1 MSISPLFIAQ
11 LAAEPGEKER
21 VLQRQLD
28 LPLHRLES
36 IDKAQKSF
44 YLQFDREG
52 LALHATGDSAPGAL
66 RVDFSSLRRRAGD
79 RLFKQN
85 LIKAIGARKGRRPS
99 VLDATA
105 GLGTDSF
112 LLSKAGCTVLAL
124 ERNPVVYAL
133 LEDGLA
139 RHRQLGS
146 EEAEI
151 VSSLE
156 IRKQDFLLAGSSL
169 PEFQVVYL
177 DPMFPPKTKTA
188 QSKKAMSYLQE
199 LIAENSD
206 EAAMFEAA
214 RTVASERVVVKRAK
228 QSPLIDNAEPGHSF
242 KGSSSRFDV
251 YLLN

>member
-1 MSISPLFIAQ
+1 M
-11 LAAEPGEKER
+11 
-21 VLQRQLD
+21 
-28 LPLHRLES
+28 
-36 IDKAQKSF
+36 
-44 YLQFDREG
+44 
-52 LALHATGDSAPGAL
+52 
-66 RVDFSSLRRRAGD
+66 
-79 RLFKQN
+79 
-85 LIKAIGARKGRRPS
+85 
-99 VLDATA
+99 
-105 GLGTDSF
+105 
-112 LLSKAGCTVLAL
+112 SKAGCTVLAL

-228 QSPLIDNAEPGHSF
+228 QSP
-242 KGSSSRFDV
+242 
-251 YLLN
+251 